1 MKKELLGKNIRV
13 ARHIRCLT
21 QAAVAERVGKSVE
34 TISNIERGNILPGL
48 ETLVALANALEVT
61 PASLLDGLGET
72 DADRTL
78 ESDVR
83 LAPLVRAA
91 VDLDDDALRQ
101 VISLA
106 AFLSSRSRN
115 KS

>member
-1 MKKELLGKNIRV
+1 MMKELLGKNIRV
-13 ARHIRCLT
+13 ARHTRGLT
-21 QAAVAERVGKSVE
+21 QAAVAARVGKSVE

-48 ETLVALANALEVT
+48 GTLVAIASALEVS
-61 PASLLDGLGET
+61 PASLLDGLGEG
-72 DADRTL
+72 DADRTH
-78 ESDVR
+78 ESGER

-106 AFLSSRSRN
+106 AFLAARSRN
-115 KS
+115 KP